1 MALYVENQAY
11 LARLRAAHAD
21 RLFKAEDPRTGPAE
35 RLELYADAR
44 CIEREIGILV
54 TRGSTYVRTP

>member
-21 RLFKAEDPRTGPAE
+21 RLFKAEDLRTSTAE
-35 RLELYADAR
+35 RLELYADAQ
-44 CIEREIGILV
+44 CIQREIGILV
-54 TRGSTYVRTP
+54 TGGRTHVRTP

>member
-1 MALYVENQAY
+1 MAQSVDNEAY
-11 LARLRAAHAD
+11 LARLQAARAD
-21 RLFKAEDPRTGPAE
+21 RLFKAEDLRTGPAE

-44 CIEREIGILV
+44 GIEREIGILV